1 MKSFSIP
8 ISVKIFSIS
17 GSMLAILLTV
27 AYVNYRNISR
37 VNQEL
42 SDLANYLTKLTENV
56 AIMNVHSLEQEIHYE
71 RAVRILE
78 TEPVDESAL
87 AKELEEF
94 EERGELVD
102 KELKIAVNLA
112 HGAIKDAQE
121 VKDQIEFA
129 RIEPLLEILEQD
141 HQEFHDRGIEVI
153 NLLKAGDRD
162 AARLLDKQLEHFEDT
177 FESRIRGILFE
188 LGEFTAVAARS
199 AQEHENEAL
208 AFSWIL
214 AAIATGV
221 GLTFASVVTLGLV
234 RPIKRLVEGT
244 QKIEDGELG
253 IAVPITTRD
262 EVGQLSTAFNQLA
275 TDIQEKEH
283 IKSTFGQYVDPRI
296 VETLIQ
302 NPGDEA
308 IARQEEMT
316 VFFSDMAGFSTISE
330 MLTPAGLVS
339 LIDRYLTFASEPINA
354 NRGVI
359 DKFIG
364 DAVTAFWGP
373 PFVGETEHAKLAC
386 YAALEQLSQLT
397 KLRRLLPEI
406 MGIRKG
412 LPDIRIRVGLAT
424 GDLVAGNIG
433 SETLKSYTVM
443 GPAVQIA
450 EYLEGASKSYGTT
463 ILMTDTTKQAAGD
476 GIATRE
482 IDRII
487 LPGQTQPT
495 PIHELLDIV
504 GNLSVQQESLRR
516 HFTDGLSAY
525 YDRNWDSA
533 EQSFT
538 EGAAIAPEDQPT
550 QLYLQ
555 RIAHYRQNPPA
566 TSWDGV
572 WA

>member
-1 MKSFSIP
+1 
-8 ISVKIFSIS
+8 
-17 GSMLAILLTV
+17 
-27 AYVNYRNISR
+27 
-37 VNQEL
+37 
-42 SDLANYLTKLTENV
+42 
-56 AIMNVHSLEQEIHYE
+56 
-71 RAVRILE
+71 
-78 TEPVDESAL
+78 
-87 AKELEEF
+87 
-94 EERGELVD
+94 
-102 KELKIAVNLA
+102 
-112 HGAIKDAQE
+112 
-121 VKDQIEFA
+121 
-129 RIEPLLEILEQD
+129 
-141 HQEFHDRGIEVI
+141 
-153 NLLKAGDRD
+153 
-162 AARLLDKQLEHFEDT
+162 AAR
-177 FESRIRGILFE
+177 
-188 LGEFTAVAARS
+188 A

-208 AFSWIL
+208 AFSWVL
-214 AAIATGV
+214 AAIATGI

-244 QKIEDGELG
+244 QKIEEGELG
-253 IAVPITTRD
+253 ITVPITTRD

-339 LIDRYLTFASEPINA
+339 LIDRYLTFASEPIKA

-373 PFVGETEHAKLAC
+373 PFVAETDHAKLAC
-386 YAALEQLSQLT
+386 YAALEQLSQLI

-450 EYLEGASKSYGTT
+450 EYLEGASKKYGTT

-482 IDRII
+482 IDRIT
-487 LPGQTQPT
+487 LPGQAQPT

-504 GNLSVQQESLRR
+504 GNLSVQQELLRR

-533 EQSFT
+533 EQSLT
-538 EGAAIAPEDQPT
+538 EGAAIAPDDQPT

-555 RIAHYRQNPPA
+555 RIAHYRQHPPA
-566 TSWDGV
+566 ADWDGV
-572 WA
+572 WSGS